1 MNAFGI
7 TVAIDP
13 GLACTGWSWWT
24 GGMFRGGGIVRGGGG
39 TGAVEV
45 GRLVGRTVLEA
56 VGVEHKVDRVVY
68 ERMAVY
74 KFTSQKGDQ
83 NDLILLAE
91 VAGAACGVIGALA
104 DEPVTARSWKG
115 QVPKDIMHARVLGRL
130 TQEEAAA
137 VDGVKTPGG
146 LRHNFL
152 DAVGI
157 GLWRAG
163 RL

>member
-1 MNAFGI
+1 MI

-13 GLACTGWSWWT
+13 GLACTGWSWWESSF
-24 GGMFRGGGIVRGGGG
+24 FRGGGIVRGERGI
-39 TGAVEV
+39 GAVEMGRRV
-45 GRLVGRTVLEA
+45 GATVLEA
-56 VGVEHKVDRVVY
+56 IKPLAVDVVVY

-74 KFTSQKGDQ
+74 SFTAQKGDQ

-91 VAGAACGVIGALA
+91 VAGAACGVIGAVVN
-104 DEPVTARSWKG
+104 EPVTARAWKG
-115 QVPKDIMHARVLGRL
+115 QVPKDIMHSRCLGRL
-130 TQEEAAA
+130 TPKEAAA
-137 VDGVKTPGG
+137 VDGVPTPGG

-157 GLWRAG
+157 GLWKAG

>member
-1 MNAFGI
+1 MI

-13 GLACTGWSWWT
+13 GLACTGWSWWD
-24 GGMFRGGGIVRGGGG
+24 GGKFRGGGIVRGERGI
-39 TGAVEV
+39 GAVEM
-45 GRLVGRTVLEA
+45 GRRVAAVVLEA
-56 VGVEHKVDRVVY
+56 VRPMAIDTVVY

-91 VAGAACGVIGALA
+91 VAGAACGALGAA
-104 DEPVTARSWKG
+104 VNEPVTARSWKG
-115 QVPKDIMHARVLGRL
+115 QVPKDIMHARCLGKL
-130 TQEEAAA
+130 TPQEAAA
-137 VDGVKTPGG
+137 VDGVVTPGG

-157 GLWRAG
+157 GLWKAG